1 MTKEDLISCSSPHEY
16 IFFWGHRSAPNVVT
30 KACFSQWYPCKFGV
44 DGQMYSSTEQYMMAE
59 KARLMGDNEVREQI
73 LATDDP
79 REIKK
84 LGRVVK
90 DFDARL
96 WDMKKSQ
103 VVVNGNLHKFGQN
116 PELRDFLLST
126 GDKVLVEASPYD
138 KIWGIGLDANNP
150 DACDPKLWKGENLLG
165 FALMEVRG
173 LLREKET
180 M

>member
-1 MTKEDLISCSSPHEY
+1 ME
-16 IFFWGHRSAPNVVT
+16 
-30 KACFSQWYPCKFGV
+30 
-44 DGQMYSSTEQYMMAE
+44 
-59 KARLMGDNEVREQI
+59 
-73 LATDDP
+73 
-79 REIKK
+79 
-84 LGRVVK
+84 
-90 DFDARL
+90 
-96 WDMKKSQ
+96 KSQ

-150 DACDPKLWKGENLLG
+150 DACAPKLWKGENLLG

>member
-1 MTKEDLISCSSPHEY
+1 
-16 IFFWGHRSAPNVVT
+16 
-30 KACFSQWYPCKFGV
+30 
-44 DGQMYSSTEQYMMAE
+44 
-59 KARLMGDNEVREQI
+59 MGDTETRERI

-84 LGRVVK
+84 LGRMVR

-116 PELRDFLLST
+116 PKLRDFLLST

-138 KIWGIGLDANNP
+138 KIWGIGLEAKNP
-150 DACDPKLWKGENLLG
+150 DACAPRL
-165 FALMEVRG
+165 
-173 LLREKET
+173 
-180 M
+180 

>member
-1 MTKEDLISCSSPHEY
+1 
-16 IFFWGHRSAPNVVT
+16 
-30 KACFSQWYPCKFGV
+30 
-44 DGQMYSSTEQYMMAE
+44 MMAE

-96 WDMKKSQ
+96 WDMEKSQ

-138 KIWGIGLDANNP
+138 KIWGIGLDANILMP
-150 DACDPKLWKGENLLG
+150 APLSCGKGKTSLGSHLWRCVDCLGKKRQCEICHHRKHLL
-165 FALMEVRG
+165 
-173 LLREKET
+173 
-180 M
+180 